1 MENKIMVEL
10 DQATFRLKCITSAV
24 NAIHTAMTEGGS
36 EPKEWLD
43 GLFFAY
49 EGLWDV
55 TKQFESIMEKGK
67 GNED

>member
-1 MENKIMVEL
+1 MEIKIRIEL
-10 DQATFRLKCITSAV
+10 DQATFRLKCITNAV

-36 EPKEWLD
+36 EPRDWLD

-55 TKQFESIMEKGK
+55 TKRFEAIMEEGK
-67 GNED
+67 SSEN